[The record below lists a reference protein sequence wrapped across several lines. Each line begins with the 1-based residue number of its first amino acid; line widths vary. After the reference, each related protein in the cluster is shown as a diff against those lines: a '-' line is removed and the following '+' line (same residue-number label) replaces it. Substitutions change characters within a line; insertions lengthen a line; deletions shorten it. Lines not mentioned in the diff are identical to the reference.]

1 MDFSP
6 FYKRLKMTSGA
17 AQAQSTRKAA
27 TNAKQRQKAHFA
39 IAQSKRRAPK
49 AEQGEKPAQ
58 KCAHKSH
65 KSEPSASTAQTPF
78 ATQIFSSKFTA
89 KRISST
95 KKERT
100 RDEEIT
106 HSHHT
111 CAF

>member
-1 MDFSP
+1 
-6 FYKRLKMTSGA
+6 MTSGT
-17 AQAQSTRKAA
+17 AQAQAH
-27 TNAKQRQKAHFA
+27 AKQRQKAHFA

-65 KSEPSASTAQTPF
+65 KSEPSASTAHTPF

-100 RDEEIT
+100 HDEKIIST
-106 HSHHT
+106 HHT